1 MPVRTILVLNQ
12 RYCQVELF
20 DHHKKKHIS
29 VLKYENS
36 RTIRRE
42 NIRKEQF
49 REWKIYTSADVRES

>member
-36 RTIRRE
+36 RTIRRA
-42 NIRKEQF
+42 ICLSL
-49 REWKIYTSADVRES
+49 WTKIHTKPLK